1 MDNIIFRDADNPL
14 ESKDAPSATIHIRIQ
29 QRNGR
34 KCITTVQGLPDEI
47 DLKKLMKHAKKAFNC
62 NGAVITDEEEGMII
76 QLQGDQRENM
86 KRFITKENIAEESE
100 IKIHGF

>member
-1 MDNIIFRDADNPL
+1 MENIIFRDVDNPF
-14 ESKDAPSATIHIRIQ
+14 ESNNAPSSTIHIRIQ

-34 KCITTVQGLPDEI
+34 KCITTIQGLPEEV
-47 DLKKLMKHAKKAFNC
+47 DLKKIMKFAKKSFSC
-62 NGAVITDEEEGMII
+62 NGAVITDEEEGKII

-86 KRFITKENIAEESE
+86 KKFIIKENIAEESE